1 MEVLA
6 QVALVMVGWTG
17 ISVLVAAIVA
27 RMLESG
33 DAERGALRV
42 RKVTRDMG

>member
-6 QVALVMVGWTG
+6 RIALVLVGWTG
-17 ISVLVAAIVA
+17 ISVLAAGIIA